1 VSGGVVVSGPRLE
14 GRKRRRL
21 GVGRRARQAAL
32 VVAGW
37 LAFLGFWTYA
47 SNNLVNPFILP
58 TPAKVLDEMWTIL
71 STGELF
77 EHFQWSLMKT
87 FVGFGLAVVIGLP
100 IGMLMGTSRWWRAY
114 FHMPVTVAGNIPGIT
129 YAVLAL
135 VIFGISVE
143 GPILAVALISMPYI
157 AINVAAGL
165 DGIDRGLLQMS
176 RAFGRSGRDELRHVL
191 IPTVI
196 PFVFAGVRLSFAL
209 AWKVEAITEVF
220 GASNGIGY
228 MIRQSYDEFSVAG
241 ILAWMFF
248 FVIFIVL
255 MERFV
260 LQPAERRLFRW
271 RPAEGTS

>member
-1 VSGGVVVSGPRLE
+1 MSGAVASGPRVE
-14 GRKRRRL
+14 GRDRREAAI
-21 GVGRRARQAAL
+21 GRRARQAAL

-58 TPAKVLDEMWTIL
+58 TPAKVLDEMWTIV

-87 FVGFGLAVVIGLP
+87 FVGFGLAVAIGLP

-114 FHMPVTVAGNIPGIT
+114 FHMPVTIAGNIPGIT

-135 VIFGISVE
+135 VIFGISLE

-176 RAFGRSGRDELRHVL
+176 HAFGRSGRDILRHVL

-220 GASNGIGY
+220 GSSNGIGY
-228 MIRQSYDEFSVAG
+228 MIRHSYDQFSVAG

-260 LQPAERRLFRW
+260 LQAAERRLFRW
-271 RPAEGTS
+271 RPAEVTS

>member
-1 VSGGVVVSGPRLE
+1 MLAVS
-14 GRKRRRL
+14 RRW
-21 GVGRRARQAAL
+21 RQAAL

-37 LAFLGFWTYA
+37 LAFLGVWTYA
-47 SNNLVNPFILP
+47 SNNWVNPFILP
-58 TPAKVLDEMWTIL
+58 TPAKVIEEMWLIV
-71 STGELF
+71 SSGELF
-77 EHFQWSLMKT
+77 EHFQYSLLKT
-87 FVGFGLAVVIGLP
+87 LAGFGLAIVIGLP
-100 IGMLMGTSRWWRAY
+100 IGFAMGRSSWWRAF

-129 YAVLAL
+129 YAVMAL

-165 DGIDRGLLQMS
+165 DGIDRNLMAMS
-176 RAFGRSGRDELRHVL
+176 TAFGRTSRQVLRHVL
-191 IPTVI
+191 VPTVI

-220 GASNGIGY
+220 GASNGVGY
-228 MIRQSYDEFSVAG
+228 MIRQSYDHFSVAG

-260 LQPAERRLFRW
+260 LQAIERRIFRW
-271 RPAEGTS
+271 RPAEVMS

>member
-1 VSGGVVVSGPRLE
+1 VSGALASGPPLE
-14 GRKRRRL
+14 GRRGRRIA
-21 GVGRRARQAAL
+21 VGRRTRQAAL

-58 TPAKVLDEMWTIL
+58 TPAKVLEEMWTIT

-87 FVGFGLAVVIGLP
+87 FVGFGLAVAIGLP

-271 RPAEGTS
+271 RPAEVTS

>member
-1 VSGGVVVSGPRLE
+1 
-14 GRKRRRL
+14 
-21 GVGRRARQAAL
+21 
-32 VVAGW
+32 
-37 LAFLGFWTYA
+37 
-47 SNNLVNPFILP
+47 
-58 TPAKVLDEMWTIL
+58 MWTIV

-87 FVGFGLAVVIGLP
+87 FVGFGLAVAIGLP

-260 LQPAERRLFRW
+260 LQPMERRLFRW
-271 RPAEGTS
+271 RPAEVTS

>member
-1 VSGGVVVSGPRLE
+1 MSGAVVSGSRVE
-14 GRKRRRL
+14 GRDRR
-21 GVGRRARQAAL
+21 GVAIGRRARQAAL
-32 VVAGW
+32 VGAGW
-37 LAFLGFWTYA
+37 LAFLGFWPYA

-58 TPAKVLDEMWTIL
+58 TPAKVLDEMWTIV
-71 STGELF
+71 STGELW

-87 FVGFGLAVVIGLP
+87 FVGFGLAVAIGLP
-100 IGMLMGTSRWWRAY
+100 IGMLMGRSRWWRAY

-135 VIFGISVE
+135 VIFGISLE

-176 RAFGRSGRDELRHVL
+176 HAFGRRGRDILRHVL

-228 MIRQSYDEFSVAG
+228 MIRHSYDEFSVAG

-260 LQPAERRLFRW
+260 LQPVERRLFRW
-271 RPAEGTS
+271 RPAEVTS

>member
-1 VSGGVVVSGPRLE
+1 MSGAVVSGPRVE
-14 GRKRRRL
+14 RRDQR
-21 GVGRRARQAAL
+21 GAAIWRRARQAAL

-58 TPAKVLDEMWTIL
+58 TPAKVLDEMWTIV

-87 FVGFGLAVVIGLP
+87 LVGFGLAVAIGLP

-135 VIFGISVE
+135 VIFGISLE

-165 DGIDRGLLQMS
+165 DGIDRGLMQMS
-176 RAFGRSGRDELRHVL
+176 RAFGRRGRDVLRHVL

-228 MIRQSYDEFSVAG
+228 MIRHSYDQFSVAG

-260 LQPAERRLFRW
+260 LQPAERYLFRW
-271 RPAEGTS
+271 RPAEVTS

>member
-1 VSGGVVVSGPRLE
+1 VSGAVASGPRVE
-14 GRKRRRL
+14 GRDRR
-21 GVGRRARQAAL
+21 GVAIGRRARQAAL

-58 TPAKVLDEMWTIL
+58 TPAKVLDEMWTIA

-87 FVGFGLAVVIGLP
+87 FVGFGLAVAIGLP
-100 IGMLMGTSRWWRAY
+100 IGMLMGRSRWWRAY

-176 RAFGRSGRDELRHVL
+176 RAFGRSGRDVLRHVL

-228 MIRQSYDEFSVAG
+228 MIRHSYDEFSVPG

-260 LQPAERRLFRW
+260 LQPVERRLFRW
-271 RPAEGTS
+271 RPAEVTS

>member
-1 VSGGVVVSGPRLE
+1 MSGAAVSGPRFE
-14 GRKRRRL
+14 GRDRR
-21 GVGRRARQAAL
+21 GVTIGRRARQAAL

-47 SNNLVNPFILP
+47 SHNLVNPFILP
-58 TPAKVLDEMWTIL
+58 TPAKVLDEMSTIV

-87 FVGFGLAVVIGLP
+87 FVGFGLAVAIGLP
-100 IGMLMGTSRWWRAY
+100 IGMLMGRSRWWRAY

-176 RAFGRSGRDELRHVL
+176 RAFGRSGRDVLRHVL

-228 MIRQSYDEFSVAG
+228 MIRHSYDEFSVPG

-260 LQPAERRLFRW
+260 LQPVERRLFRW
-271 RPAEGTS
+271 RPAEVTS

>member
-1 VSGGVVVSGPRLE
+1 MSGAVVSGPRVE
-14 GRKRRRL
+14 GRDRR
-21 GVGRRARQAAL
+21 GAAIGRRARQAAL

-58 TPAKVLDEMWTIL
+58 TPAKVLDEMWTIV

-87 FVGFGLAVVIGLP
+87 FVGFGLAVAIGLP

-135 VIFGISVE
+135 VIFGISLE

-165 DGIDRGLLQMS
+165 DGIDRGLMQMS
-176 RAFGRSGRDELRHVL
+176 RAFGRRGRDVLRHVL

-228 MIRQSYDEFSVAG
+228 MIRHSYDQFSVAG

-260 LQPAERRLFRW
+260 LQPAERYLFRW
-271 RPAEGTS
+271 RPAEVTS

>member
-1 VSGGVVVSGPRLE
+1 MSGAAVSGPRFE
-14 GRKRRRL
+14 GRDRR
-21 GVGRRARQAAL
+21 GVTIGRRARQAAL

-47 SNNLVNPFILP
+47 SHNLVNPFILP
-58 TPAKVLDEMWTIL
+58 TPAKVLDEMSTIV

-87 FVGFGLAVVIGLP
+87 FVGFGLAVAIGLP
-100 IGMLMGTSRWWRAY
+100 IGMLMGRSRWWRAY

-176 RAFGRSGRDELRHVL
+176 RAFGRSRRDVFRHVL

-228 MIRQSYDEFSVAG
+228 MIRHSYDQFSVAG

-248 FVIFIVL
+248 FVVFIVL

-260 LQPAERRLFRW
+260 LQPVERRLFRW
-271 RPAEGTS
+271 RPAEVTS

>member
-1 VSGGVVVSGPRLE
+1 VSGAVVSGPRLE
-14 GRKRRRL
+14 GRDRRGTAL
-21 GVGRRARQAAL
+21 GRRARQAAL

-58 TPAKVLDEMWTIL
+58 TPAKVLDEMWTIA

-87 FVGFGLAVVIGLP
+87 FVGFGLAVAIGLP

-176 RAFGRSGRDELRHVL
+176 RAFGRSGRDILRHVL

-228 MIRQSYDEFSVAG
+228 MIRHSYDEFSVAG

-271 RPAEGTS
+271 RPAEVTS

>member
-1 VSGGVVVSGPRLE
+1 VSGALVSGPPLE
-14 GRKRRRL
+14 GRRGRRIA
-21 GVGRRARQAAL
+21 VGRRARQAAI

-37 LAFLGFWTYA
+37 LAFAGFWTYA

-58 TPAKVLDEMWTIL
+58 TPAKVLDEMWTIA

-87 FVGFGLAVVIGLP
+87 FVGFGLAVAIGMP

-176 RAFGRSGRDELRHVL
+176 HAFRRRGRDILRHVL
-191 IPTVI
+191 VPTVI

-260 LQPAERRLFRW
+260 LQPVERRLFRW
-271 RPAEGTS
+271 RPAEVTS

>member
-1 VSGGVVVSGPRLE
+1 VGGVAVGDPRL
-14 GRKRRRL
+14 RT
-21 GVGRRARQAAL
+21 RRARGLALNGRWGQVGL

-37 LAFLGFWTYA
+37 LAFAGVWTYA
-47 SNNLVNPFILP
+47 SNNWVNPFILP
-58 TPAKVLDEMWTIL
+58 TPLKVLDEMSTIVT
-71 STGELF
+71 TGELF
-77 EHFQWSLMKT
+77 EHFQWSLLKT
-87 FVGFGLAVVIGLP
+87 LVGFGCAIAIGLP
-100 IGMLMGTSRWWRAY
+100 VGFLMGRSRWWKAF
-114 FHMPVTVAGNIPGIT
+114 FHVPVTVAGNIPGIT

-135 VIFGISVE
+135 VIFGIGLE

-176 RAFGRSGRDELRHVL
+176 TAFGRSARQVMRHVL

-220 GASNGIGY
+220 GSSNGIGY
-228 MIRQSYDEFSVAG
+228 MIRHSYDEFSVAG

-260 LQPAERRLFRW
+260 LQPLERRIFRW
-271 RPAEGTS
+271 RPAEATA

>member
-1 VSGGVVVSGPRLE
+1 M
-14 GRKRRRL
+14 GR
-21 GVGRRARQAAL
+21 
-32 VVAGW
+32 
-37 LAFLGFWTYA
+37 
-47 SNNLVNPFILP
+47 S
-58 TPAKVLDEMWTIL
+58 
-71 STGELF
+71 S
-77 EHFQWSLMKT
+77 
-87 FVGFGLAVVIGLP
+87 
-100 IGMLMGTSRWWRAY
+100 WWRAF

-129 YAVLAL
+129 YAVMAL

-165 DGIDRGLLQMS
+165 DGIDRNLMAMS
-176 RAFGRSGRDELRHVL
+176 TAFGRTSRQVLRHVL
-191 IPTVI
+191 VPTVI

-220 GASNGIGY
+220 GASNGVGY
-228 MIRQSYDEFSVAG
+228 MIRQSYDHFSVAG

-260 LQPAERRLFRW
+260 LQAIERRIFRW
-271 RPAEGTS
+271 RPAEVVS

>member
-1 VSGGVVVSGPRLE
+1 VSGAVVSGSPLE
-14 GRKRRRL
+14 GEGRARRIT
-21 GVGRRARQAAL
+21 VGRRGRQAVL
-32 VVAGW
+32 VVVGW

-58 TPAKVLDEMWTIL
+58 TPAKVLEEMRLIV
-71 STGELF
+71 SSGELF

-87 FVGFGLAVVIGLP
+87 FVGFGLAVAIGLP
-100 IGMLMGTSRWWRAY
+100 IGMLMGRSRWWRAF

-135 VIFGISVE
+135 VIFGISLQ
-143 GPILAVALISMPYI
+143 GPILAVAFISMPYI

-176 RAFGRSGRDELRHVL
+176 HAFGRRGRAILRHVL

-209 AWKVEAITEVF
+209 AWKVEALTEVF
-220 GASNGIGY
+220 GSSDGIGF
-228 MIRQSYDEFSVAG
+228 MIRRSYQLYSVTDV
-241 ILAWMFF
+241 LAWTGL
-248 FVIFIVL
+248 FVIFMLLLERLVL
-255 MERFV
+255 VRLERY
-260 LQPAERRLFRW
+260 LFRW
-271 RPAEGTS
+271 RPREAAA

>member
-1 VSGGVVVSGPRLE
+1 VSGAVVSGPRVE
-14 GRKRRRL
+14 GRDRRGIAL
-21 GVGRRARQAAL
+21 GRRARQAAL

-58 TPAKVLDEMWTIL
+58 TPAKVLDEMWTIA

-87 FVGFGLAVVIGLP
+87 FVGFGLAVAIGLP
-100 IGMLMGTSRWWRAY
+100 IGMLMGRSRWWRAY

-176 RAFGRSGRDELRHVL
+176 RAFGRSGRDVLRHVL

-228 MIRQSYDEFSVAG
+228 MIRHSYDEFSVPG

-260 LQPAERRLFRW
+260 LQPVERRLFRW
-271 RPAEGTS
+271 RPSEVTS

>member
-1 VSGGVVVSGPRLE
+1 MSGAVVSGSRVE
-14 GRKRRRL
+14 GRDRRA
-21 GVGRRARQAAL
+21 VAIGRRARQGAL

-58 TPAKVLDEMWTIL
+58 TPAKVLDEMATIV
-71 STGELF
+71 SSGELF

-135 VIFGISVE
+135 VIFGISLE

-157 AINVAAGL
+157 VAAGL

-176 RAFGRSGRDELRHVL
+176 HAFGRRGRDILRHVL

-228 MIRQSYDEFSVAG
+228 MIRHSYDQFSVSG

-260 LQPAERRLFRW
+260 LQPLERRLFRW
-271 RPAEGTS
+271 RPAEVTS

>member
-1 VSGGVVVSGPRLE
+1 MSGAVASGPRVE
-14 GRKRRRL
+14 GRDRREAAI
-21 GVGRRARQAAL
+21 GRRARQAAL

-58 TPAKVLDEMWTIL
+58 TPAKVLDEMWTIV

-87 FVGFGLAVVIGLP
+87 FVGFGLAVAIGLP

-114 FHMPVTVAGNIPGIT
+114 FHMPVTIAGNIPGIT

-135 VIFGISVE
+135 VIFGISLE

-176 RAFGRSGRDELRHVL
+176 HAFGRSGRDILRHVL

-220 GASNGIGY
+220 GSSNGIGY
-228 MIRQSYDEFSVAG
+228 MIRHSYDQFSVAG

-260 LQPAERRLFRW
+260 LQPVERHLFRW
-271 RPAEGTS
+271 RPAEVTS

>member
-1 VSGGVVVSGPRLE
+1 V
-14 GRKRRRL
+14 
-21 GVGRRARQAAL
+21 
-32 VVAGW
+32 
-37 LAFLGFWTYA
+37 
-47 SNNLVNPFILP
+47 
-58 TPAKVLDEMWTIL
+58 

-87 FVGFGLAVVIGLP
+87 FVGFGLAVAIGLP

-165 DGIDRGLLQMS
+165 DGIDRGLMQMS
-176 RAFGRSGRDELRHVL
+176 HAFGRRGRDILRHVL
-191 IPTVI
+191 VPTVI

-228 MIRQSYDEFSVAG
+228 MIRHSYDEFSVAG

-271 RPAEGTS
+271 RPAEATS

>member
-1 VSGGVVVSGPRLE
+1 VLSGPGVE
-14 GRKRRRL
+14 GRDRR
-21 GVGRRARQAAL
+21 GITIGRRARQAAL

-58 TPAKVLDEMWTIL
+58 TPAKVLDEMWTIA

-87 FVGFGLAVVIGLP
+87 FVGFGLAVAIGLP

-129 YAVLAL
+129 YAVMAL
-135 VIFGISVE
+135 VIFGISLE
-143 GPILAVALISMPYI
+143 GPVLAVALISMPYI

-165 DGIDRGLLQMS
+165 DGIDRGLEKMS
-176 RAFGRSGRDELRHVL
+176 HAFRRSGRQIMRHVL
-191 IPTVI
+191 VPTVV

-220 GASNGIGY
+220 GSSNGVGY
-228 MIRQSYDEFSVAG
+228 MIRQSYDRFSVAG

-248 FVIFIVL
+248 FVIFILL

-260 LQPAERRLFRW
+260 LQPLERRLFRW
-271 RPAEGTS
+271 RPKEVGA

>member
-1 VSGGVVVSGPRLE
+1 MSGVVVSGPPLE
-14 GRKRRRL
+14 GRRRRRIA
-21 GVGRRARQAAL
+21 VGRRGGQAAL

-37 LAFLGFWTYA
+37 LAFAGFWTYA

-58 TPAKVLDEMWTIL
+58 TPAKVAGEMWTIA

-77 EHFQWSLMKT
+77 EHFQWSLLKT
-87 FVGFGLAVVIGLP
+87 FAGFGLAVAIGLP
-100 IGMLMGTSRWWRAY
+100 VGMLMGRSRWWRAF
-114 FHMPVTVAGNIPGIT
+114 FHLPVTVAGNIPGIT

-135 VIFGISVE
+135 VIFGISLQ

-176 RAFGRSGRDELRHVL
+176 RAFGRSGRDVLRHVL
-191 IPTVI
+191 VPTVI

-228 MIRQSYDEFSVAG
+228 MIRQSYDHFSVAG
-241 ILAWMFF
+241 ILGWMFF
-248 FVIFIVL
+248 FVVFIVL

-260 LQPAERRLFRW
+260 LQPLERRLFRW
-271 RPAEGTS
+271 RPAEVTS

>member
-1 VSGGVVVSGPRLE
+1 MSGAVASGPRVE
-14 GRKRRRL
+14 GRYRREAAI
-21 GVGRRARQAAL
+21 GRRARQAAL

-58 TPAKVLDEMWTIL
+58 TPAKVLDEMWTIV

-87 FVGFGLAVVIGLP
+87 FVGFGLAVAIGLP

-114 FHMPVTVAGNIPGIT
+114 FHMPVTIAGNIPGIT

-135 VIFGISVE
+135 VIFGISLQ

-176 RAFGRSGRDELRHVL
+176 RAFGRSGRDVLRHVL

-228 MIRQSYDEFSVAG
+228 MIRHSYDEFSVSG

-248 FVIFIVL
+248 FVVFIVL

-260 LQPAERRLFRW
+260 LQPVERRLFRW
-271 RPAEGTS
+271 RPAEVTS